1 MNENVGWGKFH
12 HYFHALPCLSV
23 VSYFWEDK
31 EKTEEVQCVKTDE
44 SKMVGGADFDGLL
57 LRR

>member
-1 MNENVGWGKFH
+1 MKMLVAANFIIIFTLFLV
-12 HYFHALPCLSV
+12 YLSSV
-23 VSYFWEDK
+23 IS
-31 EKTEEVQCVKTDE
+31 EKIKIRPEEVQCVKTDE